1 MMSEETIRLLAE
13 KNIWLSMQPVLND
26 EDAIPFPEG
35 SFSQQKFIQVTD
47 GTDLVYRMARIHKV
61 KLAWGT
67 DTLFD
72 PELARKQGKQLV
84 KMTRWFNMHEVLKM
98 ATHDNAELLKL
109 CGPRDPYPGKLG
121 VVEQGALA
129 DLILVDGNPLENIEL
144 IADPGRNFVVIM
156 KGGVIYKNNTKRVPF
171 GELF

>member
-13 KNIWLSMQPVLND
+13 ENIWLSMQPVLND

-35 SFSQQKFIQVTD
+35 SFSQRKFIQVTD
-47 GTDLVYRMARIHKV
+47 GTDLVCRMARMHKV

-67 DTLFD
+67 DRLFD
-72 PELARKQGKQLV
+72 AELAGKQGKQLA
-84 KMTRWFNMHEVLKM
+84 KMIRWLEPHEILKM

-121 VVEQGALA
+121 VVEKGALA
-129 DLILVDGNPLENIEL
+129 DLIIVDGNPLADIEL
-144 IADPGRNFVVIM
+144 IANPSKNFVVIM
-156 KGGVIYKNNTKRVPF
+156 KDGVIYKNTIGTNNRD
-171 GELF
+171 